1 MTRKLLSLLF
11 IITLSVCN
19 HVYPQTEIDL
29 IKIADRNMDLL
40 DYEQAVRLYTQA
52 IENNPKIINIRVSLG
67 YAYFQLR
74 RYDEAI
80 RALKEEISLFPKNH
94 SAYILLGYIYYNR
107 NRFRDAFEVC
117 TAYELPFKAF
127 IRKKASKKGLPKKHD
142 PKGEKLQA
150 ILTEIR
156 SENPNVGLPNFILG
170 LVHKENGNFPEAE
183 THFTLA
189 FARGY
194 DSISCTIQLMDIDT
208 LKGKWEEGLKKAQD
222 ALIREGPQ
230 PEIYFMMG
238 YIFYQLKDVENAIFN
253 FETSLEMR
261 PYLFEAIR
269 NLAVI
274 HYNQEE
280 FEKASQLFKK
290 VTQFNP
296 YDLNAEFYAKEALKK
311 EGQSQKIE
319 EKLKPTKDL
328 ADKVDVKYV
337 YTLKNNVQFISKLIN
352 DTALSLIRSGH
363 LNEAM
368 VGLQEFLKIS
378 DISPEMN
385 YNLGQLHNA
394 SNRPEKAL
402 KYALRA
408 VELDR
413 DFKDAYDLIGNVYF
427 KIQDYENSL
436 QAYREVIRIDSGDA
450 MGHYNLGCVYSALNN
465 FDEAENCW
473 KTAIQSE
480 KGIKE
485 IREKKKKSEDKLE
498 ISVIV
503 HRRPVSFKAHK
514 ALGML
519 YVEQNLKEKALV
531 EFEKASKL
539 EPDDQESHYELGKIY
554 QAKKDFQKAIF
565 HYEKYLY
572 LGGKEEEE
580 VNKILKSLKRK

>member
-1 MTRKLLSLLF
+1 
-11 IITLSVCN
+11 
-19 HVYPQTEIDL
+19 
-29 IKIADRNMDLL
+29 
-40 DYEQAVRLYTQA
+40 RLYTQA
-52 IENNPKIINIRVSLG
+52 IESKPKIKEIRVSLG
-67 YAYFQLR
+67 YAYFRLR

-80 RALKEEISLFPKNH
+80 RALKEELSLFPDSHN
-94 SAYILLGYIYYNR
+94 AYILLGYIYFNQ
-107 NRFRDAFEVC
+107 NKLRDAFETC
-117 TAYELPFKAF
+117 TAYDSSFNVLIK
-127 IRKKASKKGLPKKHD
+127 KKALIKRLPKKFNPGSAKH
-142 PKGEKLQA
+142 QA

-156 SENPNVGLPNFILG
+156 NENPNLGLPNFILG

-189 FARGY
+189 YARGY
-194 DSISCTIQLMDIDT
+194 DPTRCTTQLLDIDT
-208 LKGKWEEGLKKAQD
+208 LEEKWEQGLKKAQD
-222 ALIREGPQ
+222 ALIQEGPQ
-230 PEIYFMMG
+230 PEIYFMAG
-238 YIFYQLKDVENAIFN
+238 FIYYQLKQIENAIFN
-253 FETSLEMR
+253 FETSLEMK

-269 NLAVI
+269 NLAII

-290 VTQFNP
+290 VTKFNP
-296 YDLNAEFYAKEALKK
+296 YDLNAEFYSTDALKK
-311 EGQSQKIE
+311 EEQSQKIE
-319 EKLKPTKDL
+319 EKLELTKDIT
-328 ADKVDVKYV
+328 DKVDVKYV
-337 YTLKNNVQFISKLIN
+337 YTLKNDVQFISKLIN
-352 DTALSLIRSGH
+352 ETALSLIRSGN

-394 SNRPEKAL
+394 SNNPEKAL

-408 VELDR
+408 VELDG
-413 DFKDAYDLIGNVYF
+413 DFKDAYDLIGNIYF

-436 QAYREVIRIDSGDA
+436 QAYREVIRINSGDA

-480 KGIKE
+480 KGIKKS
-485 IREKKKKSEDKLE
+485 REKKKKSEDKLK

-503 HRRPVSFKAHK
+503 HKRPVSFRAHK

-519 YVEQNLKEKALV
+519 YVEQNLKDKALV

-554 QAKKDFQKAIF
+554 QTKKDFQKAIF

-572 LGGKEEEE
+572 LGGEEEEE
-580 VNKILKSLKRK
+580 VKKILKTLKRK